1 VFGTTTSIEN
11 KEHRVAFSQF
21 IIDLQTSIACLPTLA
36 RYLMMVPVER
46 PYLVVTR
53 GGVDLSLEI
62 YLFLEISLLVSSY
75 YSCLL
80 VSEISGVLRWAGP
93 GWVVVLKHSIGH
105 GAVLAGS

>member
-1 VFGTTTSIEN
+1 MT
-11 KEHRVAFSQF
+11 
-21 IIDLQTSIACLPTLA
+21 
-36 RYLMMVPVER
+36 VPVER

-80 VSEISGVLRWAGP
+80 LSEISGVL
-93 GWVVVLKHSIGH
+93 GWVRLGC
-105 GAVLAGS
+105 GAEALYWAWSYSCLDRAVNKIKAFIADACLLGRQT